1 MRIERLRLVVEESE
15 AADWC
20 ARLLAGR
27 DDIEEPRLTFTPDVL
42 VFEGKVRIPLAGLVP
57 FRTEWSAS
65 VDQSGIVNL
74 RLARAS
80 AFGWSGGSGF
90 LSGLIMDQV
99 SGRLA
104 DRPGIRTEEDRIR
117 LDPAIMLAEVPV
129 AVRLQ
134 VSRILVE
141 AGRVVLEAG

>member
-1 MRIERLRLVVEESE
+1 MRIERLRLVVEEPE
-15 AADWC
+15 AAVWC
-20 ARLLAGR
+20 SRLLAGR
-27 DDIEEPRLTFTPDVL
+27 DDIEEPRLTFTPDVV

-57 FRTEWSAS
+57 FRTEWAAS
-65 VDQSGIVNL
+65 VEQNGIVSVHL
-74 RLARAS
+74 VRAS

-99 SGRLA
+99 AGRLA
-104 DRPGIRTEEDRIR
+104 DRPGVRTEEDRIR
-117 LDPAIMLAEVPV
+117 LDPSIMLAELPV

-134 VSRILVE
+134 VSGIFVE